1 MKSTWKTVLR
11 LAGIG
16 LVIFGLVGSLPHGW
30 AIASVTVG
38 LIGVF
43 AGGGGG

>member
-1 MKSTWKTVLR
+1 MSANLKIVLR

-16 LVIFGLVGSLPHGW
+16 LVILGLVADLPQGW
-30 AIASVTVG
+30 AIASTGAGFVG
-38 LIGVF
+38 II